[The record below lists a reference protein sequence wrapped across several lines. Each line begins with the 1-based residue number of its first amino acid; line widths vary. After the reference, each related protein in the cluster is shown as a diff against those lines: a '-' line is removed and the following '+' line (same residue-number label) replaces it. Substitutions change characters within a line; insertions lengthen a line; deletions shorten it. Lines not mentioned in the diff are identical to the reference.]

1 MTESLRLR
9 RVRSGVP
16 ALPPRPA
23 ADGTRGRIL
32 LAGLGLFAEHGYHGT
47 SIRDIAAEA
56 AVRSA
61 SLYAHFPSKEAI
73 LAELVLAGHEEHHAR
88 LVTALLHSGTDPRD
102 RLAALVRA
110 HVRAHTDYPMLAV
123 VANNEMHALSPPAA
137 APAAAVRRR
146 SEALLRRS
154 WPSASSKACS
164 NLVHLRGDRR
174 RDRQHRHPGRQ
185 LVPGA
190 RGRPQ
195 PLPAGGR
202 VRLPGPAHDRSKAT
216 VTRAAPPGHPA
227 AADRAQLVAL
237 ATRASADDTPAAAEP
252 RSGPADLR
260 RQRPAGLGRS

>member
-1 MTESLRLR
+1 MTESPRLG

-47 SIRDIAAEA
+47 SIRDIAAVA
-56 AVRSA
+56 AVQSA

-123 VANNEMHALSPPAA
+123 VANNEMHALSPAAA

-146 SEALLRRS
+146 SEALL
-154 WPSASSKACS
+154 AEVLAIGQQQGVFD
-164 NLVHLRGDRR
+164 LVHREATAAAIGSIGIRVASWYPAPEVGLNPSQLADVYASLALRMT
-174 RDRQHRHPGRQ
+174 
-185 LVPGA
+185 GA
-190 RGRPQ
+190 RPQ
-195 PLPAGGR
+195 
-202 VRLPGPAHDRSKAT
+202 
-216 VTRAAPPGHPA
+216 
-227 AADRAQLVAL
+227 
-237 ATRASADDTPAAAEP
+237 
-252 RSGPADLR
+252 
-260 RQRPAGLGRS
+260 